1 MTETDILNVTVT
13 ELDVTS
19 SITETDFLNYTVP
32 ANTLGTNKALRI
44 TIRGDALNNSGG
56 VATIRLKITYGATLM
71 FNDLGGSAASD
82 ASRRA
87 YNIDLILFAKNATN
101 SQGIY
106 GTAYLGA
113 AGLATTGIGD
123 MADNEIVT
131 SAPLAGINATEDSTA
146 NKTLKIT
153 VTNSVNAN
161 TQSTRRLYSVIEL
174 LAV

>member
-44 TIRGDALNNSGG
+44 TIKADALNSSGG
-56 VATIRLKITYGATLM
+56 VATIRLKITYGATLIY
-71 FNDLGGSAASD
+71 NDLGGSAASD
-82 ASRRA
+82 AARRA

-101 SQGIY
+101 SQGCY
-106 GTAYLGA
+106 GTVYLGA
-113 AGLATTGIGD
+113 AGLATTGVGD
-123 MADNEIVT
+123 MGDNEIISST
-131 SAPLAGINATEDSTA
+131 PLACLNATEDSTA
-146 NKTLKIT
+146 NKTFKIT
-153 VTNSVNAN
+153 VTNSVNAS

-174 LAV
+174 IAV